1 MPMQGRIIEVYRDG
15 PNRVGL
21 VEFDGKRRA
30 IYLSLIPEVEA
41 GDEVLFH
48 AGFATERI
56 GRKEGQTT
64 SEQAAGVPLRTRK
77 TSLETNSAYRLLSEL
92 DPQQLRKLIPLA
104 EDREYGAGQIIFPA
118 GVTSSFLHLIVSG
131 DVVLEAVTGEYAD
144 EVQRLHGGDA
154 MGWSAITG
162 EGLTHFQSRALTPVT
177 TIAFHGT
184 ELRKACEADPAL
196 GYALMKR
203 LVELA
208 SERLDVMR
216 MKLAEKSHTLTAR

>member
-1 MPMQGRIIEVYRDG
+1 MAQGRIIEVYRDG
-15 PNRVGL
+15 ANRVGL

-30 IYLSLIPEVEA
+30 IYLSLIPEVEV

-56 GRKEGQTT
+56 AQGGG
-64 SEQAAGVPLRTRK
+64 SAAAREASDEPLRTPK

-104 EDREYGAGQIIFPA
+104 EDRHYTSGQIIFPA
-118 GVTSSFLHLIVSG
+118 GVTSSSLHLIVAG

-154 MGWSAITG
+154 MGWSAIAG
-162 EGLTHFQSRALTPVT
+162 DRMTHFQARALTPVT
-177 TIAFHGT
+177 TVSFPGA
-184 ELRKACEADPAL
+184 ELRAVCESDPAL

-203 LVELA
+203 LVDLA
-208 SERLDVMR
+208 SERLDVVR
-216 MKLAEKSHTLTAR
+216 IKLAEKAHTLTAR